1 MNLVMAS
8 LTPEQIERIAHK
20 RAGAK
25 LGWYIHALVYVVVN
39 LFLFA
44 LSTYAFGSRPW
55 SVFPVLGWG
64 LGLALH
70 GVAVFLLGEGS
81 GFRQTLLE
89 RERARLQR
97 DQEGG
102 RRP

>member
-1 MNLVMAS
+1 
-8 LTPEQIERIAHK
+8 
-20 RAGAK
+20 
-25 LGWYIHALVYVVVN
+25 
-39 LFLFA
+39 
-44 LSTYAFGSRPW
+44 
-55 SVFPVLGWG
+55 
-64 LGLALH
+64 LH